1 MDEMNRIR
9 ELTRQ
14 RNYGDALAAA
24 HALSTRLPKNR
35 DLLYLLAVNQR
46 CLNRIPEALTT
57 LAQLE
62 REHPELSRLYQER
75 GFCFLSVRDSA
86 RAIAELQQAVRR
98 NPALT
103 ASWAALENLYR
114 MTGDSQ
120 NAAAAAEQVVTLNR
134 LPVAV
139 VQAGSHF
146 SEGDF
151 GAAEKLVRDHLLK
164 DANDIEALRL
174 LARIERQ
181 RDALDEAERLIES
194 VLTLAPDYRAARGDY
209 AELLI
214 GRQKYLLAREQM
226 QTLLRLE
233 PDNRNYRSLYA
244 TACAGLGDH
253 QSAIAAYRELPAE
266 DAPPHLHLLL
276 GHSLKALGHQ
286 AEAIESYRTALKA
299 RSDFGDAYWSLANL
313 KTYRF
318 PDPELACMQD
328 ALAASDETDRVHL
341 HFALGKAL
349 EDRGRYEESWTHYEK
364 GNALRRASSR
374 YRPEFA
380 EINTQRQIEVCTQ
393 QFLAERVGTGAP
405 DRAPGPV
412 PIFIV
417 GLPRS
422 GSTLIEQILASHP
435 AVEATQELH
444 DLPRIVQELQGPRSD
459 PNEPRYPGALR
470 DLDPANFRALGERYL
485 ADTRPY
491 RTRKPDARFFVDK
504 MPNNFRHVG
513 LIHLMLPN
521 AKIIDVRRE
530 PMACCFG
537 NFKQLYAGGQD
548 FSYDLESIARYYRTY
563 LRLMS
568 HWDAV
573 LPGRVLR
580 VFHEDV
586 VEDLEISVRRLLD
599 FCGLPFEH
607 ACLEFH
613 KTARGVGTASSEQV
627 RQPINRDG
635 LHQWRRYRRWL
646 NPLEEA
652 LGDALIRYRDAPAMA
667 ASKSVSV
674 PERFDATD
682 KRGSAA

>member
-24 HALSTRLPKNR
+24 HALSTKLPKNR

-103 ASWAALENLYR
+103 ASWVALENLYR
-114 MTGDSQ
+114 MTGDSK
-120 NAAAAAEQVVTLNR
+120 NAAAAAEQLVTLKR
-134 LPVAV
+134 LPPEV

-151 GAAEKLVRDHLLK
+151 GAAEKLVREHLLK

-194 VLTLAPDYRAARGDY
+194 VLTLAPDYRAAHGEY
-209 AELLI
+209 AEILI
-214 GRQKYLLAREQM
+214 GRQKHLQAREHMQM
-226 QTLLRLE
+226 LLQLE
-233 PDNRNYRSLYA
+233 PDNVDYRSLYA

-253 QSAIAAYRELPAE
+253 QSAIALYRALLAK
-266 DAPPHLHLLL
+266 DAPPHSHLLL
-276 GHSLKALGHQ
+276 GHSLRALGRQ
-286 AEAIESYRTALKA
+286 TEAIDSYGAALKA
-299 RSDFGDAYWSLANL
+299 RPDFGDAYWSLANL

-318 PDPELACMQD
+318 SDAEIARMQG
-328 ALAASDETDRVHL
+328 ALAARDETDRLHL

-349 EDRGRYEESWTHYEK
+349 EDRGRYEESWTHYER

-380 EINTQRQIEVCTQ
+380 EINTQRQVEVCTR
-393 QFLAERVGTGAP
+393 QFFAERAGVGAP
-405 DRAPGPV
+405 DPA

-422 GSTLIEQILASHP
+422 GSTLVEQILASHSL
-435 AVEATQELH
+435 VDGTQELH
-444 DLPRIVQELQGPRSD
+444 DVSRTVQGLQGPRSD

-470 DLDPANFRALGERYL
+470 GLDLANFRALGERYL
-485 ADTRPY
+485 ADTRAF
-491 RTRKPDARFFVDK
+491 RTRKPAARFFIDK
-504 MPNNFRHVG
+504 MPNNYRHIG

-537 NFKQLYAGGQD
+537 NFKQLFAGGQD
-548 FSYDLESIARYYRTY
+548 FSYDLDSIARYYRTY
-563 LRLMS
+563 LQLMS

-652 LGDALIRYRDAPAMA
+652 LGDALIRYRDEPSVAVAQGAGDA
-667 ASKSVSV
+667 A
-674 PERFDATD
+674 
-682 KRGSAA
+682 